1 MRARNGFTMTKNL
14 TPAAFLAIVNKSQR
28 SDADV
33 NAASQFLRRNAYHAA
48 LWVWT
53 RTATD
58 GASGAVVADEADVTA
73 SRISQIRGGVRLML
87 DAGIPLPTTVGE
99 AATCE
104 HTYAAISRA
113 YKSGKTAR
121 AALKDAAKRAD
132 ALSDVTAKHETMAAV
147 GPIDDNKRA
156 PRPNDGTTDT
166 DTDTHDGQNNG
177 TPATAHT
184 VTERP
189 STVTERLEA
198 LALDILAGAAI
209 ADLDAAQRAA
219 DRISDAIAER
229 AATPVAA

>member
-1 MRARNGFTMTKNL
+1 MTKNL

-132 ALSDVTAKHETMAAV
+132 ALSDVAAKHETMAAV

-156 PRPNDGTTDT
+156 PRPNDGTTT
-166 DTDTHDGQNNG
+166 DTDDGQNNG
-177 TPATAHT
+177 APATAHT
-184 VTERP
+184 VTEAP
-189 STVTERLEA
+189 STVAERLAALVADVRNGAPVADIAATMA
-198 LALDILAGAAI
+198 LADTLS
-209 ADLDAAQRAA
+209 DLL
-219 DRISDAIAER
+219 AER
-229 AATPVAA
+229 AGITADA